1 METPVQYSGE
11 YCMSD
16 VRQTLINEQL
26 QIPGLDFFG
35 HYQIKNAETPLV
47 THYHKDLFEV
57 TYIVRG
63 LFTFS
68 TEHQV
73 YKLSGGDV
81 FITKPNEIHGTD
93 LMPLSTGE
101 FYWFLLDCTKTD
113 GVLFLDRSATQNLLD
128 NLYNIPSHIVKT
140 DTSEMKSLLKK
151 AFNLAL
157 NQGNPYTETA
167 YLTLFLQLL
176 LEYSTKTNLRLSPDI
191 GKAVNYILDHI
202 CEVPSL
208 EMLASLCGLS
218 ASQFKHKFKAQV
230 GTSPRDFINLQ
241 KIEYAKSLLLENKN
255 VTEIA
260 MELGFNTSSYFSTVF
275 KRYTSY
281 TPLEYRKRNGQLH
294 DAREELGSL
303 RRKHFG

>member
-1 METPVQYSGE
+1 METAVQYSGE

-16 VRQTLINEQL
+16 VRQTLIGEQL

-35 HYQIKNAETPLV
+35 HYQIINADPPLV
-47 THYHKDLFEV
+47 SHYHKDLFEV

-63 LFTFS
+63 LFSFS
-68 TEHQV
+68 TEHQN

-81 FITKPNEIHGTD
+81 FISKPNEIHGTN
-93 LMPLSTGE
+93 LIPLSTGE

-113 GVLFLDRSATQNLLD
+113 GVLFLDASATQSLLK
-128 NLYNIPSHIVKT
+128 NLYNIPSHVIKT
-140 DTSEMKSLLKK
+140 DTIEMKSLLKK

-157 NQGNPYTETA
+157 NRGNPYTETA
-167 YLTLFLQLL
+167 YLTLFIQLL
-176 LEYSTKTNLRLSPDI
+176 LEYSTKTSLRLSPDI
-191 GKAVNYILDHI
+191 GKIVNYILDHI
-202 CEVPSL
+202 GEVPSL

-218 ASQFKHKFKAQV
+218 VSQFKHKFKDQM

-241 KIEYAKSLLLENKN
+241 KIEYAKSLLHDNKN

-281 TPLEYRKRNGQLH
+281 TPLEYRKRI
-294 DAREELGSL
+294 SL
-303 RRKHFG
+303 YSQ

>member
-1 METPVQYSGE
+1 MESAVQYSGE

-16 VRQTLINEQL
+16 VRQTLVSEQL
-26 QIPGLDFFG
+26 HIPGLDFFG
-35 HYQIKNAETPLV
+35 HYQIMSAELPLV
-47 THYHKDLFEV
+47 SHYHKDLFEV

-68 TEHQV
+68 TEYQD

-81 FITKPNEIHGTD
+81 FITKPNEIHGTN
-93 LMPLSTGE
+93 LTPLSTGE

-113 GVLFLDRSATQNLLD
+113 RVLFLDRSASQNLLG
-128 NLYNIPSHIVKT
+128 NLYDIPSHIIKT
-140 DTSEMKSLLKK
+140 DTTKMKSLLKSS
-151 AFNLAL
+151 FELAL
-157 NQGNPYTETA
+157 THGNPYTTSA

-176 LEYSTKTNLRLSPDI
+176 LEYSTKTNMNLSPDI

-202 CEVPSL
+202 GEVLTL

-218 ASQFKHKFKAQV
+218 ESQFKHKFKAQM

-241 KIEYAKSLLLENKN
+241 KIEYAKSLLLENKSA
-255 VTEIA
+255 TEIA
-260 MELGFNTSSYFSTVF
+260 MELGFNTSSYFATVF

-281 TPLEYRKRNGQLH
+281 TPLEYRKLKNIKE
-294 DAREELGSL
+294 D
-303 RRKHFG
+303 

>member
-26 QIPGLDFFG
+26 QIPGLNFFG
-35 HYQIKNAETPLV
+35 HYQIMNAETPLV
-47 THYHKDLFEV
+47 THYHKDMFEV

-68 TEHQV
+68 TEHHV

-81 FITKPNEIHGTD
+81 FITKPNEIHGTN

-140 DTSEMKSLLKK
+140 DTIEMKSLLKK
-151 AFNLAL
+151 TFNLAL

-167 YLTLFLQLL
+167 YLTLFIQLL
-176 LEYSTKTNLRLSPDI
+176 
-191 GKAVNYILDHI
+191 HI

-218 ASQFKHKFKAQV
+218 DSQFKHKFKAQM

-241 KIEYAKSLLLENKN
+241 KIEYAKALLLENKN

-281 TPLEYRKRNGQLH
+281 TPLEYKKRKDSQR
-294 DAREELGSL
+294 
-303 RRKHFG
+303 